1 MPPQDQKKELPQ
13 ATARSPFAG
22 CLILILA
29 LLMLVGL
36 VTFAAWLPFKQ
47 AAEME
52 KFTAA
57 SPAPLPIEAV
67 ADGNEAKVAALNAR
81 LEKFQAELKG
91 DAAQPARLE
100 LSAEDLNLAIAAY
113 KPVEQLRGTFRVKE
127 ITKDALLIDIN
138 YKLNGKPRMAKD
150 GEQGMVT
157 SDPRYLIGMMKAKPM
172 LGRREL
178 ALKVESLDVA
188 GGAPVADGFMQ
199 HFSTL
204 RIFESSLKDPT
215 LGPAM
220 ALLTRAELEPGK
232 LVLSRIPGE
241 APPEVIGDAAFQ
253 AGSSRLITGLGI
265 CACVFLAIVGT
276 IVFVGIRKQRRDAK
290 SAQTSQDGGGA

>member
-47 AAEME
+47 ASEME
-52 KFTAA
+52 KFTAP

-67 ADGNEAKVAALNAR
+67 AGNEAKVTELTGR
-81 LEKFQAELKG
+81 LEKFQGELKG

-127 ITKDALLIDIN
+127 ITKDALIIDIN
-138 YKLNGKPRMAKD
+138 YKLNGKPRLAKD
-150 GEQGMVT
+150 GEEGLVT
-157 SDPRYLIGMMKAKPM
+157 SDPRYLIGTMRAKPM

-178 ALKVESLDVA
+178 ALKVESLDAA

-204 RIFESSLKDPT
+204 RIFESSLKDAA

-220 ALLTRAELEPGK
+220 AALTRAELEPGK

-241 APPEVIGDAAFQ
+241 TPPEVISDAAFQ
-253 AGSSRLITGLGI
+253 AGGGRLITGLGI

-276 IVFVGIRKQRRDAK
+276 IVFVSLRRQRRAAK
-290 SAQTSQDGGGA
+290 SAQTS